1 MSRRDVPSRTRPA
14 PSSLARVVTIATCLA
29 AVPFMASAQIEPLQD
44 DELRLVRVA
53 GTSGGSTDDGS
64 SDGGDSGDSTS
75 EPPFSIAA
83 SATDLNTYVM
93 DCMQLR
99 DTFKEWR
106 IEAYASTVANRSAY
120 YLGVDVKLYTK
131 NVLRKQKFEDR
142 YGPISAI
149 STSVVYTAPC
159 HEYEEASPEAKGWH
173 KGIDERGDQ
182 PIYRNTSDR

>member
-1 MSRRDVPSRTRPA
+1 MSRPSGRTRPPL
-14 PSSLARVVTIATCLA
+14 PSPVWLAALATCLA
-29 AVPFMASAQIEPLQD
+29 AASFMASAELQPLPQ
-44 DELRLVRVA
+44 DELLARVA

-64 SDGGDSGDSTS
+64 STGGDSGGSTS
-75 EPPFSIAA
+75 EPPFSIAS

-99 DTFKEWR
+99 DTFMEWR

-131 NVLRKQKFEDR
+131 YVLRKQKFEDS

-159 HEYEEASPEAKGWH
+159 HEYEEAFPEAKGWH
-173 KGIDERGDQ
+173 KGIDERGDE